1 MAEYI
6 NKQDAFDIVEFE
18 CGEWRGLARTI
29 VEAIEQLS
37 PAEPDDIDAAFYK
50 AIEVLENDPIRRQ
63 DAIDA
68 IYDGT
73 PPEPHY
79 PAWYV
84 ERIRAI
90 PKVCVDACDIFPDE
104 EGADDKSE

>member
-1 MAEYI
+1 M
-6 NKQDAFDIVEFE
+6 
-18 CGEWRGLARTI
+18 
-29 VEAIEQLS
+29 
-37 PAEPDDIDAAFYK
+37 DD
-50 AIEVLENDPIRRQ
+50 LIRRQ

-84 ERIRAI
+84 ERIREI
-90 PKVCVDACDIFPDE
+90 PAVKAE
-104 EGADDKSE
+104 EQEDTE

>member
-1 MAEYI
+1 MSVL
-6 NKQDAFDIVEFE
+6 KK
-18 CGEWRGLARTI
+18 
-29 VEAIEQLS
+29 IELM
-37 PAEPDDIDAAFYK
+37 DD
-50 AIEVLENDPIRRQ
+50 LIRRQ

-84 ERIRAI
+84 ERIREVPAV
-90 PKVCVDACDIFPDE
+90 KAE
-104 EGADDKSE
+104 EQEDTE

>member
-1 MAEYI
+1 ME
-6 NKQDAFDIVEFE
+6 D
-18 CGEWRGLARTI
+18 L
-29 VEAIEQLS
+29 
-37 PAEPDDIDAAFYK
+37 
-50 AIEVLENDPIRRQ
+50 IRRQ

-84 ERIRAI
+84 ERIREI
-90 PKVCVDACDIFPDE
+90 PRACVDACDIFPE
-104 EGADDKSE
+104 PQEQPSDD

>member
-1 MAEYI
+1 MTVA
-6 NKQDAFDIVEFE
+6 
-18 CGEWRGLARTI
+18 
-29 VEAIEQLS
+29 
-37 PAEPDDIDAAFYK
+37 PATVGGRMEVIRMDD
-50 AIEVLENDPIRRQ
+50 LIRRQ

-84 ERIRAI
+84 ERIREVPAV
-90 PKVCVDACDIFPDE
+90 KAE
-104 EGADDKSE
+104 EQEDTE